1 MADLRSIPAM
11 QRLLAGLARLSPWW
25 LVAAAL
31 VLVGTAIAFD
41 LRRQYHAAAAI
52 EQARLDDTAHL
63 LARGVEL
70 RLTHALALLERLD
83 AALAANPD
91 DAEAIVRVLEGMEPG
106 VALVAVAD
114 ASGSLVASSRPQ
126 WRGRVLAGDAVVAAA
141 LNGGPGAAYLGM
153 ASLAAE
159 GERLLVRQRRGD
171 RLPGVSLLLLGPAFF
186 EQAMA
191 TAAPRRAALVDP
203 VGRIQGTAPPGDG
216 FRSVRNVGLPPNLDG
231 QPGLVVE
238 AWRDGGDWSAEW
250 RRKVGFGLLLWLGVA
265 LIAILAGAVASQ
277 RRRELGRLAGLHRRL
292 LQGADE
298 GIVGV
303 DGDARVRFANP
314 AFAAACGLTPGDLL
328 GRPLADFVRFETEED
343 PLEALL
349 SGQQSRYEG
358 IARVGAEQRL
368 QRVTVGATREQDQI
382 SGALLSFADPGT
394 VESASMPRGPAER
407 LYRTLFDLSPD
418 GVIIV
423 DLDSERPLAFN
434 HAAQRLLGYDAE
446 RFAQMRIR
454 EHEAGSAPMDTIRH
468 IARAVAVGHEE
479 FETRYKVS
487 GGSAI
492 DVQVVIHTI
501 EFAGR
506 PALYWLV
513 RDITERKRA
522 VGELRASEALMR
534 ALIERLPLP
543 LAVFDGERLALSNA
557 RYQAELDAR
566 MHAGLDLPAWA
577 EIACADEAARQRLE
591 SAWASLASE
600 GPAHA
605 QIELELP
612 YVDGLRRAFEL
623 HLARVDSRT
632 LVVLVDLSQHRLAEQ
647 RLTEARE
654 LAERTQR
661 ARSEFLANMSHEIRT
676 PMTTI
681 LGLAYLLRKSAL
693 DALQTER
700 VERIESAARALLI
713 ILDDLL
719 DYAKLETGRI
729 QIEERAFDL
738 RAVLSDIRA
747 VFDGLA
753 RDKGLEFTCE
763 AAPAV
768 PNSLLG
774 DPVRIRQVLFNL
786 VGNAIKFTERGRVLV
801 RAEAEALG
809 AGEVELTLVVR
820 DTGIGIEPQ
829 KLERVF
835 EPFAQGDAASTRRFG
850 GTGLGLPIS
859 RGLVDLMGGHIE
871 VDTEAGRG
879 SEFRVRLALGRSDAE
894 QREPERGDRR
904 LAIVVDDDPTAA
916 RALSHLLEVRG
927 WQVRVLGD
935 GESLLELLYAQ
946 PGRLRTV
953 DLLVV
958 DLILPGIG
966 GVELLRRA
974 FQGQGPRQ
982 TPVIL
987 VSAQGALALAES
999 ADLRD
1004 LVDVSLGKPIEPEAF
1019 SAAIDRACARH
1030 GRLLPETSRRLAG
1043 VRVLLVED
1051 HPINRQVAREIL
1063 VGEGAQV
1070 TVAGDGL
1077 EAVEVLRAD
1086 PGAIDVVLMDVQMPR
1101 MDGYGAT
1108 REIRG
1113 GLGLTSLPVIAM
1125 TANASAEDRADAFA
1139 AGMNDHL
1146 AKPVDVHALVA
1157 AVRRQLHDNTGDAAR
1172 PATVMAE
1179 EHKPVLALERALAR
1193 LAGNL
1198 PLFRQMARLFVQE
1211 QRDSFAPVR
1220 KSLAAGERSDAERAA
1235 HTLKG
1240 VAATMGAERLADAAG
1255 RVERAI
1261 RKHQSEEELERLLS
1275 IAEVELESAI
1285 AALAAAAGPEEFVDD
1300 CGVPE
1305 DEFDA
1310 EAFDSVITEVIAAL
1324 REQDMAAVD
1333 LFAELR
1339 TLATD
1344 ALLRRLASA
1353 ESALSRLDFAT
1364 ALAELSTLHQ
1374 GSGAAAMNG
1383 AASP

>member
-1 MADLRSIPAM
+1 MADTRTPFSS
-11 QRLLAGLARLSPWW
+11 RLPLARLGRLSPWW

-31 VLVGTAIAFD
+31 TLIGLGLAFD
-41 LRRQYHAAAAI
+41 LHRQYREAEAT
-52 EQARLDDTAHL
+52 EQARLDDAAHL

-70 RLTHALALLERLD
+70 RLTHALDLLERLD

-91 DAEAIVRVLEGMEPG
+91 DAEAIVRVVAGMEPG
-106 VALVAVAD
+106 IALVAVSD
-114 ASGSLVASSRPQ
+114 AAGRLIASTRGE
-126 WRGRVLAGDAVVAAA
+126 WRGRVMAGDSVVAATLA
-141 LNGGPGAAYLGM
+141 GAPGAAHLGM
-153 ASLAAE
+153 ASLAAD
-159 GERLLVRQRRGD
+159 GERMLVRQRRGD
-171 RLPGVSLLLLGPAFF
+171 RLPGLSLVLLGPDFF
-186 EQAMA
+186 GPVMADTAPRMA
-191 TAAPRRAALVDP
+191 TLADPAGRILGAAPAD
-203 VGRIQGTAPPGDG
+203 QE
-216 FRSVRNVGLPPNLDG
+216 FRSVRKVILPPNLDG
-231 QPGLVVE
+231 DPGLEVE
-238 AWRDGGDWSAEW
+238 VWRAAADWRAEW
-250 RRKVGFGLLLWLGVA
+250 RRRAGFGLLLWLGVA
-265 LIAILAGAVASQ
+265 LIAIFAGVVAT
-277 RRRELGRLAGLHRRL
+277 RRRSELGRLRGLHRRL

-303 DGDARVRFANP
+303 DADARVRFANP
-314 AFAAACGLTPGDLL
+314 AFATACGLTPGELL
-328 GRPLADFVRFETEED
+328 GRPLADFVRFEAEGD
-343 PLEALL
+343 PLAALL
-349 SGQQSRYEG
+349 DGRQARHEG
-358 IARVGAEQRL
+358 SARVGAGQTL
-368 QRVTVGATREQDQI
+368 QRVSIGATREKEVI
-382 SGALLSFADPGT
+382 TGALLSFADPGSA
-394 VESASMPRGPAER
+394 ESASMPRGPAER

-434 HAAQRLLGYDAE
+434 SAAQRLLGHDAE
-446 RFAQMRIR
+446 RLAQMRIR
-454 EHEAGSAPMDTIRH
+454 EHEAGAAPMDTIRH
-468 IARAVAVGHEE
+468 LARAVAAGHDS
-479 FETRYKVS
+479 FESRYKVC
-487 GGSAI
+487 GGEPI
-492 DVQVVIHTI
+492 DVQVVVHSI

-534 ALIERLPLP
+534 TLIERLPLP
-543 LAVFDGERLALSNA
+543 LAVFDGERLLLSNA
-557 RYQAELDAR
+557 RYQGELDAR
-566 MHAGLDLPAWA
+566 LHAVADLGAWA
-577 EIACADEAARQRLE
+577 ATACADDAARERLE
-591 SAWASLASE
+591 AAWASLGGMESAY
-600 GPAHA
+600 A

-612 YVDGLRRAFEL
+612 HADGARRVYEL
-623 HLARVDSRT
+623 HLARVDRRT
-632 LVVLVDLSQHRLAEQ
+632 LVVLVDLSEHRLARQ
-647 RLTEARE
+647 KLTEARE
-654 LAERTQR
+654 LAERTHR

-681 LGLAYLLRKSAL
+681 LGLAYLLRKSVL
-693 DALQTER
+693 DAVQSER

-738 RAVLSDIRA
+738 RAVLGDIRA

-768 PNSLLG
+768 PTSLLG

-786 VGNAIKFTERGRVLV
+786 VGNAIKFTERGRVQV

-809 AGEVELTLVVR
+809 ASEIELTLIVR
-820 DTGIGIEPQ
+820 DTGIGIEAQ
-829 KLERVF
+829 KLEHVF

-859 RGLVDLMGGHIE
+859 RGLVELMGGRIE
-871 VDTEAGRG
+871 LDTEVGRG
-879 SEFRVRLALGRSDAE
+879 SEFRVRLSLGRREAE
-894 QREPERGDRR
+894 EREPERGDRR
-904 LAIVVDDDPTAA
+904 LAMVVDDDPTAA

-946 PGRLRTV
+946 PNRLREV

-974 FQGQGPRQ
+974 FQGQGARR

-987 VSAQGALALAES
+987 VSAQGPLALAAS
-999 ADLRD
+999 AELRE
-1004 LVDVSLGKPIEPEAF
+1004 LVDVSLGKPVEPEAF
-1019 SAAIDRACARH
+1019 SAAIDSACARH
-1030 GRLLPETSRRLAG
+1030 GRIIPETSRRLAG

-1086 PGAIDVVLMDVQMPR
+1086 PRAIDVVLMDVQMPR
-1101 MDGYGAT
+1101 MDGYSAT

-1113 GLGLTSLPVIAM
+1113 GLGLTGLPVIAM

-1157 AVRRQLHDNTGDAAR
+1157 AVRRQLRENAGDAATL
-1172 PATVMAE
+1172 ATVMAE
-1179 EHKPVLALERALAR
+1179 EQKPVLALERALAR

-1198 PLFRQMARLFVQE
+1198 PLFRQMARLFVHE
-1211 QRDSFAPVR
+1211 QRGSFGPVR
-1220 KSLAAGERSDAERAA
+1220 AALAAEARADAERAA

-1240 VAATMGAERLADAAG
+1240 VAATLGAERLADAAG

-1261 RKHQSEEELERLLS
+1261 RKRQGEEELERLLAV
-1275 IAEVELESAI
+1275 AEVELESAI
-1285 AALAAAAGPEEFVDD
+1285 EALAAAAGPEESADAS
-1300 CGVPE
+1300 GVPE

-1310 EAFDSVITEVIAAL
+1310 AAFDSAITGVIAAL

-1339 TLATD
+1339 TLATG
-1344 ALLRRLASA
+1344 ALLRRLAPA
-1353 ESALSRLDFAT
+1353 ESALARLDFAT

-1374 GSGAAAMNG
+1374 DSGAPAING